1 MTRFFFT
8 SPGETLTPAQI
19 AAGFVAVP
27 AAPPT
32 TAPAAGY
39 TWELGD
45 PQAVQ
50 VNGVWQQN
58 WVQVVVPLATAQ
70 AQAIAQVGA
79 IYLEKIAAGFTY
91 NGVTVGILPADIQ
104 NITAMAATAMANIQ
118 AASLGI
124 TAPAWPSNFAWLP
137 QGSGASLPLTAPEM
151 ITFGAAASHY
161 VSSLILYAD
170 SLIAQIQAA
179 TTASAVQAIDITAG
193 WPTS

>member
-1 MTRFFFT
+1 MQQYSEFINQLGLQQALSAAGIACWWEAGNFFVSNLT
-8 SPGETLTPAQI
+8 AAQNIVASYNPVPAMQAALISQVETLLQ
-19 AAGFVAVP
+19 
-27 AAPPT
+27 
-32 TAPAAGY
+32 
-39 TWELGD
+39 
-45 PQAVQ
+45 
-50 VNGVWQQN
+50 
-58 WVQVVVPLATAQ
+58 
-70 AQAIAQVGA
+70 
-79 IYLEKIAAGFTY
+79 EKVAAGFTY

-179 TTASAVQAIDITAG
+179 TTAAAVQAIDITTG